1 MSPGMSRRLFVVASM
16 IVVQDLAFFAAI
28 SPLLPT
34 YVDDLG
40 LSETQAGVLTA
51 AYPAG
56 TLLAGLPGGFMAAR
70 LGPRTTVIIG
80 LALMGVSSTVFGFAE
95 RIELLDASR
104 FMQGV
109 AGALTWSGAFTWV
122 LESEARERRG
132 ATIGKLF
139 GIAVAGA
146 LLGPP
151 LGALAEAVGTEIVF
165 GMVMVVSAALIAVA
179 SRLPDAGVAS
189 RDSVRGVLRAIATRP
204 IVVAGALLTIPSIEF
219 GATGVLVP
227 LRIDELGGSA
237 AVIALGFTLGAA
249 LEASFAPISG
259 RLADR
264 RSWREPYLAGL
275 ALTAVPI
282 AAIAIVSTLPLT
294 VAAVVVAS
302 IGAGVCFTPATKR
315 ISDQTEATGLHQ
327 GMAAGVTNIA
337 WAGGEVL
344 GAGAGGAVADAVGLQ
359 TAFAIVAV
367 FLAIGIAA
375 AARVPRGV

>member
-1 MSPGMSRRLFVVASM
+1 MSSRMSRRLFVVASM

-34 YVDDLG
+34 YVDDLS

-56 TLLAGLPGGFMAAR
+56 TLLAGLPAGFMAAR
-70 LGPRTTVIIG
+70 LGPRATVIAG
-80 LALMGVSSTVFGFAE
+80 LALMAVSSTVFGFAE

-109 AGALTWSGAFTWV
+109 AGAMTWSGAFTWV
-122 LESEARERRG
+122 LETESRERRG

-151 LGALAEAVGTEIVF
+151 LGALAEAVGTELVF
-165 GMVMVVSAALIAVA
+165 GMVMVVSVILIGVA

-189 RDSVRGVLRAIATRP
+189 RDSVRDVLRTIATRP
-204 IVVAGALLTIPSIEF
+204 IVIAAALLTIPSIEF

-227 LRIDELGGSA
+227 LRIDELGGGA
-237 AVIALGFTLGAA
+237 GVIALGFTLGAA
-249 LEASFAPISG
+249 MEASFSPISG

-264 RSWREPYLAGL
+264 RSWREPYIAGL

-282 AAIAIVSTLPLT
+282 AVIAVVATLPLT
-294 VAAVVVAS
+294 VVAVVVAS

-315 ISDQTEATGLHQ
+315 ISDQTEATGLHL

-359 TAFAIVAV
+359 TAFAIVAA
-367 FLAIGIAA
+367 FLMVGIVAA
-375 AARVPRGV
+375 SRVPRGV